1 MTDVTS
7 TKSAAITSRD
17 ATPPV
22 RVTAGQGGEYNPVI
36 IDATVHIA
44 ATKTTGAKM
53 LMARIP
59 KQANVKKVEAWLDAA
74 GTTITGGIGIYY
86 SDDSRDEN
94 GITKGLAG
102 TVINADHFASAVA
115 LAAVITP
122 TEYTFEA
129 TTYLGADTRD
139 EVWKASG
146 GLSTDPGPTELDVV
160 FTLTSDAGSA
170 ADLNMRITYAMPY
183 TG

>member
-1 MTDVTS
+1 MTTETV
-7 TKSAAITSRD
+7 KSAAITSRD
-17 ATPPV
+17 ASPPV
-22 RVTAGQGGEYNPVI
+22 RTTAGKGGDYNPIMV
-36 IDATVHIA
+36 DATVA
-44 ATKTTGAKM
+44 VANGVTSPSKY

-59 KQANVKKVEAWLDAA
+59 KNAFVKKVEAWLDAA
-74 GTTITGGIGIYY
+74 STTITGDIGIYY

-94 GITKGLAG
+94 AITRGLAG

-115 LAAVITP
+115 LAAVVTP

-146 GLSTDPGPTELDVV
+146 GLSTDPGPTMVDIV
-160 FTLTSDAGSA
+160 FTTTATAGA
-170 ADLNMRITYAMPY
+170 AAVLNFRVTYTLPNV
-183 TG
+183 G